1 MSKPETVERTTA
13 LGRVLDWWHETRD
26 RWARLAELNDLPAHE
41 LDRIAA
47 DMGVATPDLL
57 AATAHP
63 GGTHGL
69 LEKRLAALH
78 LDPEDIRRLSPML
91 LRDLEHTCGKCLE
104 RRRCRDDMTISPLAP
119 GWESYCPNSGTLR
132 TLA

>member
-1 MSKPETVERTTA
+1 MSRLETEQRTTS
-13 LGRVLDWWHETRD
+13 LGRILDWWHDTRD

-47 DMGVATPDLL
+47 DMGVATPELL
-57 AATAHP
+57 AASTRP
-63 GGTHGL
+63 GGTQGL
-69 LEKRLAALH
+69 LEKRLAALE

-91 LRDLEHTCGKCLE
+91 LRDLEHTCGRCSE
-104 RRRCRDDMTISPLAP
+104 RQRCSDDMKISPLAP
-119 GWESYCPNSGTLR
+119 GWESFCPNSGTLR